1 MKIHICH
8 VTNEKW
14 YRFTLRTMYDI
25 IIRKNPETEIKFY
38 VLLDRVDKY
47 DELDA
52 FNAIDGIEVVT
63 KYVDSYEEFGQL
75 KMYHSPWVGQEKH
88 IKFLIP
94 ELDIFEGVDRVL
106 YLDID
111 MLARKDLTDV
121 YNTNLH
127 DKPIGLCRDYYSLLD
142 GSFAVAPENR
152 VKQLE
157 SGLMVMD
164 LPKLRDIEFTKQ
176 CKDIAPYYCGDV
188 PVVNTICT
196 PIAQKLDPKYQI
208 PFHEMSVIG
217 NFRIIEHWNIYNNT
231 SYETIEELIDSSYLW
246 HFCGDKKR
254 MYNTVSVVK
263 MAFYLS
269 ELRLSA
275 FLKTG
280 NVMQWKPEDDM
291 PLTNTTDLNGI

>member
-1 MKIHICH
+1 MKLHICH

-14 YRFTLRTMYDI
+14 YRFTLRTIYDI

-47 DELDA
+47 DELNA

-94 ELDIFEGVDRVL
+94 ELDIFEDVDRVL

-121 YNTNLH
+121 YNANLH

-176 CKDIAPYYCGDV
+176 CKDVAPYYCGDV
-188 PVVNTICT
+188 PVVNTVCT